1 MIQLAFDIET
11 EAKEH
16 HTLLDG
22 ISLDFESGS
31 GMLNGSMN
39 RINKMMSS
47 GRSNR
52 KATFYVAG
60 LIVTVFVVIYFGS
73 SAIFTSKDLDAN

>member
-1 MIQLAFDIET
+1 MAFDIET

-22 ISLDFESGS
+22 ISMDFESGS

-47 GRSNR
+47 GRNNR